1 MESLEFSCGI
11 SCPYVKMPPV
21 LGSLLQ
27 ELLGSSVCEYF
38 YPDVILG
45 MADTQPPDADA
56 SAYAQHVALPLL
68 HQGGLHRQDGERVV
82 HLEEPVDQGGG
93 IHHLQQQ
100 PGAVGGGTGGVG
112 WTEVKDTY
120 SFTF

>member
-1 MESLEFSCGI
+1 
-11 SCPYVKMPPV
+11 
-21 LGSLLQ
+21 
-27 ELLGSSVCEYF
+27 
-38 YPDVILG
+38 

-100 PGAVGGGTGGVG
+100 PGAVGGGTGGV
-112 WTEVKDTY
+112 DHRQ
-120 SFTF
+120 